1 MRIRVLRGGN
11 SQIYIF
17 IYKDDIQLVVTS
29 RYKDN
34 IFYLKKKKKPLISY
48 YIYEDKS
55 FEGGKFANTHYKKEA
70 NVTKIA
76 TFLEIASLKK
86 EKQRH

>member
-1 MRIRVLRGGN
+1 M
-11 SQIYIF
+11 
-17 IYKDDIQLVVTS
+17 VVTS

-34 IFYLKKKKKPLISY
+34 IFYFKKKKTLIPY

>member
-1 MRIRVLRGGN
+1 M
-11 SQIYIF
+11 
-17 IYKDDIQLVVTS
+17 
-29 RYKDN
+29 
-34 IFYLKKKKKPLISY
+34 
-48 YIYEDKS
+48 YEDKN

-86 EKQRH
+86 IKQCH

>member
-11 SQIYIF
+11 SQ
-17 IYKDDIQLVVTS
+17 
-29 RYKDN
+29 
-34 IFYLKKKKKPLISY
+34 
-48 YIYEDKS
+48 
-55 FEGGKFANTHYKKEA
+55 THYKKEA
-70 NVTKIA
+70 DVTKIA